1 MMKKRNRLL
10 AVLALA
16 GVLTACGS
24 KKDESGLKYLSD
36 FKAEDYVKLGEYKGV
51 EISVAEPE
59 VTQEALEGAI
69 SVMLSEDSK
78 VEPVEVTGRSVKA
91 GDSVNIDYEGK
102 LDGVAF
108 EGGTAQGAD
117 LIIGSGRF
125 IGGFEAGIIGME
137 IGETRDLDLSF
148 PDPYTPNP
156 DLAGKPVVFTVKVN
170 SIKTW
175 ELTDGYVQGLG
186 IENCTTAEDYRGY
199 VNDAMMEQQ
208 KESFETARL
217 NAAVEGVAECTE
229 FKEPPSGMVARMQ
242 ETLTN
247 NAAAYAQMYG
257 LDTGTY
263 VAYVYGG
270 KADAYQETLSQ
281 QAKEMAKRYIM
292 FSAIAKEAG
301 IEITDKEFE
310 ETIAREAAER
320 NYESAEAYKEAIDP
334 EAYREYMLVEEV
346 MDFLAENAVN
356 NP

>member
-10 AVLALA
+10 ADLAMA
-16 GVLTACGS
+16 GVLAACGS

-125 IGGFEAGIIGME
+125 IGGFEAGMIGME

-175 ELTDGYVQGLG
+175 EIGRAHV
-186 IENCTTAEDYRGY
+186 
-199 VNDAMMEQQ
+199 
-208 KESFETARL
+208 
-217 NAAVEGVAECTE
+217 
-229 FKEPPSGMVARMQ
+229 
-242 ETLTN
+242 
-247 NAAAYAQMYG
+247 
-257 LDTGTY
+257 
-263 VAYVYGG
+263 
-270 KADAYQETLSQ
+270 
-281 QAKEMAKRYIM
+281 
-292 FSAIAKEAG
+292 
-301 IEITDKEFE
+301 
-310 ETIAREAAER
+310 
-320 NYESAEAYKEAIDP
+320 
-334 EAYREYMLVEEV
+334 
-346 MDFLAENAVN
+346 
-356 NP
+356 